1 VARGFDDVYLVKDNY
16 KRFDQRNSAFGQSI
30 RKNGYMLRFATE
42 EARVVKIKKNQPGY
56 TLLDYAYHDAAGM
69 YERLPGE
76 QDSQGT
82 GFYKWSSL
90 GVAVKPDE
98 IPRWEGTPEKTAKII
113 TKAAKFFG
121 AGDVGFT
128 LLDKRWVYSYSRYG
142 KKIIFDDV
150 VEGFVTKDTAVIPN
164 SHKWVI
170 AMTVPMEY
178 EEHNLSPSP
187 LEVATGMGYSR
198 MHLIAGQLAE
208 FIRGLGYN
216 AVPHGND
223 TSLSVPIAIQTGL
236 GHVGRHGR
244 LITWEHGPLVRI
256 CKIFTDLPL
265 PQSPMAPEGIIEFC
279 EVCQK
284 CAKYCPGQAITD
296 GPRTYEAIC
305 DSNNPGV
312 FKWYNNEEAC
322 LSYWEQVMAGC
333 GICFRVC
340 NFTKPKGITHDIVKW
355 FIRNVPQLNRFW
367 VWTDELIG
375 YGKQSDPSKYWE

>member
-1 VARGFDDVYLVKDNY
+1 
-16 KRFDQRNSAFGQSI
+16 
-30 RKNGYMLRFATE
+30 MLRFATE
-42 EARVVKIKKNQPGY
+42 EARVEKIKKNQPGY

-69 YERLPGE
+69 YERIPGE
-76 QDSQGT
+76 LDSQGT
-82 GFYKWSSL
+82 GFYGWGSL
-90 GVAVKPDE
+90 GVAVKPKE
-98 IPRWEGTPEKTAKII
+98 ISRWEGTPEKAAKII
-113 TKAAKFFG
+113 TKAAKYFG

-128 LLDKRWVYSYSRYG
+128 ILDKRWVYSYSRYG
-142 KKIIFDDV
+142 KKIVFDEV
-150 VEGFVTKDTAVIPN
+150 EEGFVTNDMAVIPN

-178 EEHNLSPSP
+178 KEHSLSPSP

-198 MHLIAGQLAE
+198 MHLLAGQLAE
-208 FIRGLGYN
+208 FIRGLGYH

-223 TSLSVPIAIQTGL
+223 TSLSVPIAIQAGL

-244 LITWEHGPLVRI
+244 LISWEHGPLVRI

-265 PQSPMAPEGIIEFC
+265 PQSPMAPLGIIEFC

-312 FKWYNNEEAC
+312 LKWYNDEEAC

-340 NFTKPKGITHDIVKW
+340 NFTKPKGIRHDIVKW
-355 FIRNVPQLNRFW
+355 FIRNIPQFNRFW
-367 VWTDELIG
+367 VWTDEFIG